1 DYRTDLFERTTV
13 EQLAERLSRLL
24 DTVTGDPDRRIRSV
38 SVLAGD
44 EFRRMLVEWNDTVR
58 AVPDVSL
65 PELIEAQVVRT
76 AEAPAVV
83 SGGVEL
89 SYAELN
95 ARANRLAR
103 HLVACGAGPERLIA
117 VALPRSADLVVA
129 LLAVLK
135 SGSGYVPVDPEYPAE
150 RIEYMLADSRPVLV
164 VTDAGTAALLPRD
177 GGAPRLLLDDPE
189 VCNAVAGRDGGDL
202 CDGDRLSSVLAAH
215 PAYVIYTSG
224 STGRPKGVVVSHAAL
239 VNYVVRCPQA
249 YPDLAGST
257 LWHASVSFDAGVTAL
272 YGALVAGGCV
282 VVAALDSVSAEE
294 GEGAGLPVSFLKVTP
309 SHLPVLEGAGGGVVP
324 GGQLMLGGEE
334 IPAHAVMRWRRDHP
348 RVRVV
353 AHYGPTEATVGC
365 TDYAVPADA
374 VLSAGAVP
382 IGRPMW
388 NTRVYVLDA
397 ALSPVPVGVAGELYV
412 AGVQLARGYLGRA
425 GLTAERF
432 VADPFATV
440 AGSRMYRTGDV
451 VRWSAEGVLE
461 FVGRADA
468 QVKVRGFRI
477 EPGEIEAV

>member
-1 DYRTDLFERTTV
+1 
-13 EQLAERLSRLL
+13 LADRLSRLL
-24 DTVTGDPDRRIRSV
+24 DTVTGDPDQRIRSV

-44 EFRRMLVEWNDTVR
+44 EFRRMLVEWNDTVHE
-58 AVPDVSL
+58 VPDVSL

-76 AEAPAVV
+76 PEAPAVV

-135 SGSGYVPVDPEYPAE
+135 SGSGYVPVDLEYPAE
-150 RIEYMLADSRPVLV
+150 RIAYMLADSGPVLV
-164 VTDAGTAALLPRD
+164 ITDSETAALLPQ
-177 GGAPRLLLDDPE
+177 GGAASRLLLDDLGIRD
-189 VCNAVAGRDGGDL
+189 AVAGRDGGDL
-202 CDGDRLSSVLAAH
+202 SDGDRLSAVFPAH

-272 YGALVAGGCV
+272 YGALAAGGCV

-294 GEGAGLPVSFLKVTP
+294 GDGAGLPVSFLKVTP
-309 SHLPVLEGAGGGVVP
+309 SHLPVLEGAGGGFVP

-353 AHYGPTEATVGC
+353 AHYGPTEAAVGC
-365 TDYAVPADA
+365 TDFPVPADA

-412 AGVQLARGYLGRA
+412 AGAQLARGYLGRA

-451 VRWSAEGVLE
+451 VRWSADGVLE

-477 EPGEIEAV
+477 EPGE